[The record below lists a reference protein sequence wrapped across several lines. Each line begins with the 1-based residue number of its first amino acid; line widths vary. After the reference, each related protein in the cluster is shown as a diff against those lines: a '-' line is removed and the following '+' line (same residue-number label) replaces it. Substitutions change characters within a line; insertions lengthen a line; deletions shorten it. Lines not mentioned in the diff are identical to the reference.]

1 MAANDPRELPDVA
14 QVLAPIL
21 ERVSPEQ
28 RPLLIAIAERMAAQ
42 RYRDW
47 AEDPANLERREGLLA
62 CAQREEEIAATV
74 EALYPDSEATQRDL
88 LAKNPD
94 AQDTFTSLFQG
105 RSLAE
110 QFEIQAA
117 GERLGAATWRSLARD
132 AEGPFREAFE
142 ACASLEEESAQFL
155 ELSVSSVR

>member
-1 MAANDPRELPDVA
+1 MAADDVKELPDVA

-21 ERVSPEQ
+21 ERVSSEQ

-42 RYRDW
+42 RYREW
-47 AEDPANLERREGLLA
+47 AEDPANLEKREGLLA
-62 CAQREEEIAATV
+62 CAQREERIATTV

-94 AQDTFTSLFQG
+94 AQNIFTSLFQG
-105 RSLAE
+105 RSLSE
-110 QFEIQAA
+110 QFKIQAA

-132 AEGPFREAFE
+132 AEGPSRAAFE

-155 ELSVSSVR
+155 ERSLLSIK